1 MEKLKNALIS
11 FMRGRYGTDDFN
23 KFLLW
28 LYFSFAVLG
37 LFVRRPLITGICFA
51 VFVLLMFR
59 MFSRNI
65 WKRQQ
70 ENAKFLKIKRKAVQ
84 RFNLERDKWKFR
96 KTHVYKT
103 CPNCKATVRLPK
115 IKGKHVCCCP
125 ACKKNFDVV
134 NR

>member
-1 MEKLKNALIS
+1 MEKLKIALIN
-11 FMRGRYGTDDFN
+11 FMRGRYGTDDLN

-28 LYFSFAVLG
+28 LYFLFAVLG
-37 LFVRRPLITGICFA
+37 LFVRRPVVTGICFA

>member
-1 MEKLKNALIS
+1 MEKIKIALMN
-11 FMRGRYGTDDFN
+11 FMRGRYGTDDLN

-28 LYFSFAVLG
+28 LYIVLIG
-37 LFVRRPLITGICFA
+37 LNLFVRASFVAGMGLV
-51 VFVLLMFR
+51 VFVILMFR

-70 ENAKFLKIKRKAVQ
+70 ENAGFLKFRRTAIQKY
-84 RFNLERDKWKFR
+84 NLERDKWKFR
-96 KTHVYKT
+96 KTHVYKK
-103 CPNCKATVRLPK
+103 CPHCKATVRLPR
-115 IKGKHVCCCP
+115 IKGKHVCNCP